1 MADNGNSSANTAVVA
16 IVVIVLIAI
25 VAYFAFF
32 RGNSANPAQN
42 IEVNT
47 PDINIPTP
55 GGDGGAGGVTE

>member
-1 MADNGNSSANTAVVA
+1 MADNGNSANTAVVA
-16 IVVIVLIAI
+16 IVVIVLIAV

-32 RGNSANPAQN
+32 RGNGAGPAQN